1 MTPLA
6 LSSPTLLSHQSPNNE
21 FLCFWVGLLIF
32 RLLSLILH
40 FVTRCTS
47 QVSPTPLLPH
57 PLCHVFRSIA
67 DGGLAAVFLIVI
79 RRSNQALDD
88 DRV

>member
-47 QVSPTPLLPH
+47 QVS
-57 PLCHVFRSIA
+57 I
-67 DGGLAAVFLIVI
+67 LIVI